1 VYANARHYA
10 AKRDQDIDLV
20 SIGNNKAGTT
30 QFATPSATTLD
41 VGMQWRPRSNVR
53 LNLALN
59 NLTNQKY
66 WRWADVYGQ
75 AANSPTIDAYT
86 QPGSNIKIALTADF

>member
-1 VYANARHYA
+1 
-10 AKRDQDIDLV
+10 
-20 SIGNNKAGTT
+20 
-30 QFATPSATTLD
+30 
-41 VGMQWRPRSNVR
+41 MQWRPRSNVR

-86 QPGSNIKIALTADF
+86 QPGRNIKRALTADF

>member
-1 VYANARHYA
+1 
-10 AKRDQDIDLV
+10 
-20 SIGNNKAGTT
+20 
-30 QFATPSATTLD
+30 
-41 VGMQWRPRSNVR
+41 MQWRPRSNVR

-86 QPGSNIKIALTADF
+86 QPGRNIKIALTADF